1 VPETR
6 ADLHEVVTSLAT
18 RGVALELSTLDLCF
32 LAALHLRATHGSF
45 ASAGSLGSFTEEQLV
60 AVFDDV
66 QEVAEPQ
73 AQGRRRASDAIR
85 RLREQRMLARVDGSG
100 VVRAGEF
107 ALTRLATG
115 IVEFFL
121 EQETLTR
128 ESLTLLL
135 RTLLASL
142 TDLAQAASAASS
154 PSRWKETVVAPL
166 AITVADLVAGIQRR
180 QRGFDLQ
187 QEQFQKEIS
196 TLLQADWF
204 GAMDRC
210 QDLLDSTGATLR
222 ELNQVLLRDAHA
234 LSAALQEI
242 QELAAAAEHQEAE
255 EAARV
260 LMDQIDRIGAW
271 GSARQRAWSEY
282 YQYVHRFLRDVVRL
296 DPSRVLTHRLHER
309 LAGKAGAPFALV
321 VADAPPLRVLRT
333 EVPAPIERPPV
344 RRRRGPATAPL
355 ADEPARD
362 PQAKLTADVRAA
374 VLAGAR
380 GLCEVTAEI
389 TGQLPPEDRFVAA
402 GRVAHAIAAVCRPNA
417 AADRPWLPASDDLL
431 IEEWTVTEPR

>member
-1 VPETR
+1 MPETR
-6 ADLHEVVTSLAT
+6 AELHEVVTSLAA
-18 RGVALELSTLDLCF
+18 RGVALDLSTLDLCF
-32 LAALHLRATHGSF
+32 LAALHYRATHPSL
-45 ASAGSLGSFTEEQLV
+45 ASLASFTEEQLV
-60 AVFDDV
+60 AVFDEV
-66 QEVAEPQ
+66 REVAEPE

-135 RTLLASL
+135 RTLLATL
-142 TDLAQAASAASS
+142 TDLAQAARSATS
-154 PSRWKETVVAPL
+154 PESWKATVAAPL
-166 AITVADLVAGIQRR
+166 AVTVADLVDGIQRR

-187 QEQFQKEIS
+187 QEQFQKEIAA
-196 TLLQADWF
+196 LLQTDWF

-222 ELNQVLLRDAHA
+222 ELNQVLLRDAHT

-242 QELAAAAEHQEAE
+242 QELAAAAESREAE
-255 EAARV
+255 EGARL
-260 LMDQIDRIGAW
+260 LMDQVDRIAAW

-321 VADAPPLRVLRT
+321 VADAPPLRLLRT
-333 EVPAPIERPPV
+333 DVAKPAPRPPV
-344 RRRRGPATAPL
+344 RRRRVPVEAPL

-402 GRVAHAIAAVCRPNA
+402 GRVAQAIAAVCRPNA

>member
-1 VPETR
+1 MPETR
-6 ADLHEVVTSLAT
+6 ADLHEVVTSLAA
-18 RGVALELSTLDLCF
+18 RGVGLELSTLDLCF
-32 LAALHLRATHGSF
+32 LAALHFRATRS
-45 ASAGSLGSFTEEQLV
+45 SLASFTEEQLV
-60 AVFDDV
+60 LVFEDMR
-66 QEVAEPQ
+66 EVAEPE
-73 AQGRRRASDAIR
+73 ASGRRRASDAIR

-100 VVRAGEF
+100 VVRAGEY

-135 RTLLASL
+135 RTLLTTL
-142 TDLAQAASAASS
+142 TGLAEAARAARSAAG
-154 PSRWKETVVAPL
+154 WNDTVVAPL
-166 AITVADLVAGIQRR
+166 AVTVADLVAGIQRR

-196 TLLQADWF
+196 ALLQADWF

-234 LSAALQEI
+234 LSAALQEV
-242 QELAAAAEHQEAE
+242 QELAAAAESREAE
-255 EAARV
+255 EGARI
-260 LMDQIDRIGAW
+260 LMDQVDRIAAW

-321 VADAPPLRVLRT
+321 VADAPPLRLLRAD
-333 EVPAPIERPPV
+333 VPKSVERPPV
-344 RRRRGPATAPL
+344 RRRRVPLDAPL
-355 ADEPARD
+355 AEEPARD
-362 PQAKLTADVRAA
+362 PQAKLTEDVRAA

-389 TGQLPPEDRFVAA
+389 TGQLPPEERFVAA
-402 GRVAHAIAAVCRPNA
+402 GRVAHAVAAVCRPNA
-417 AADRPWLPASDDLL
+417 AADRPWLRASDDLL

>member
-1 VPETR
+1 MPETR
-6 ADLHEVVTSLAT
+6 ADLHDVVTSLAA
-18 RGVALELSTLDLCF
+18 RGVALDLSTLDLCF
-32 LAALHLRATHGSF
+32 LAALHFRATHVSSASF
-45 ASAGSLGSFTEEQLV
+45 ASAASFTEEQLV
-60 AVFDDV
+60 AAFDDV
-66 QEVAEPQ
+66 QQVAEPE

-85 RLREQRMLARVDGSG
+85 RLREQRMLTRVDGSG

-135 RTLLASL
+135 RTLLATL
-142 TDLAQAASAASS
+142 TDLAHAARVATSPAS
-154 PSRWKETVVAPL
+154 WKDTVVAPL
-166 AITVADLVAGIQRR
+166 AVTVADLVGGIQRR

-196 TLLQADWF
+196 ALLSADWF

-242 QELAAAAEHQEAE
+242 QELAGAAANEEAE
-255 EAARV
+255 EGARV
-260 LMDQIDRIGAW
+260 LMDQIDRIAAW

-309 LAGKAGAPFALV
+309 LAGKAGTPFALV
-321 VADAPPLRVLRT
+321 VADAPPLRLLRT
-333 EVPAPIERPPV
+333 EVPPPVARPPV
-344 RRRRGPATAPL
+344 RRRRMPAPAPL
-355 ADEPARD
+355 AEEAARD
-362 PQAKLTADVRAA
+362 PQEKLTADVRAA

-389 TGQLPPEDRFVAA
+389 TGQLPIEERFVAA
-402 GRVAHAIAAVCRPNA
+402 GRVAQAVATVCRPNA